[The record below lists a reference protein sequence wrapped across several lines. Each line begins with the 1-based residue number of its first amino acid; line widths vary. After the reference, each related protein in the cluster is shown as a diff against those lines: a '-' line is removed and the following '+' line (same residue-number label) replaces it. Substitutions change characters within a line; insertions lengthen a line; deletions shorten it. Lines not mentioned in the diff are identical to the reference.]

1 MGQMLHS
8 LVDVTIAYRER
19 SPSLWDLCCG
29 RVGTVRVHI
38 ERRPIEDWTIR
49 GDYASD
55 EAFRRRFQAWLGDLW
70 REKDRRL
77 EVMAGAST

>member
-8 LVDVTIAYRER
+8 LLDVTIAYRER

-38 ERRPIEDWTIR
+38 ERRPVEAWTAS
-49 GDYASD
+49 GDYSTDA
-55 EAFRRRFQAWLGDLW
+55 AFRQRFQAWLGGVW
-70 REKDRRL
+70 AEKDRRL
-77 EVMAGAST
+77 DAMETA